1 MKLVLTEKEDILKYI
16 DFLSDEGRLE
26 DAIGEV
32 TLNKEDTAKFLAYSE
47 KPRQGLTAYAPKRW
61 NYDDD
66 LALLGYVE
74 VNTKPEVIAELM
86 ERSESSVRSRANK
99 KLRKG
104 FNRDSWY
111 NLTN

>member
-1 MKLVLTEKEDILKYI
+1 MQLVLTEKEDILKYVH
-16 DFLSDEGRLE
+16 FLNDEGRLE

-32 TLNKEDTAKFLAYSE
+32 TLNKEDTAKFLAYFKE
-47 KPRQGLTAYAPKRW
+47 TEQTPIAFAPKRW
-61 NYDDD
+61 NTEDD
-66 LALLGYVE
+66 LVLLGYVD

-111 NLTN
+111 NLI